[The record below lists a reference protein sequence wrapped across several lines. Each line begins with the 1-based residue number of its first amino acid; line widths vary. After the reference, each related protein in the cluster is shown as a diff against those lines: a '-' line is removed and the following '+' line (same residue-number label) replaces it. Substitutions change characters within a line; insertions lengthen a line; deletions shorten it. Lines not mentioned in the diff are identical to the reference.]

1 MYKSKRKNHNEDLKE
16 IKGKL
21 LNANK
26 KSRNLSKKII
36 EEELRDWDS

>member
-1 MYKSKRKNHNEDLKE
+1 MYKSSRKNHNEDLKE

-26 KSRNLSKKII
+26 KTESFLKK
-36 EEELRDWDS
+36 L